1 MEAHTAITRRVL
13 VLCADAANC
22 RMIEDA
28 TRSWMF
34 ETVVCS
40 SLQEAKDLLA
50 EKNFALVFCEERFVD
65 GTYADLLTVVG
76 RSHKVAVVVMIS
88 DVNQD
93 SVFREAMALGALGV
107 VANPCSIQDARW
119 MVIRATEHGSGN
131 SRSTLNSRNTSAA
144 ASNGVPRPE

>member
-1 MEAHTAITRRVL
+1 MEAHTAVTRRVL
-13 VLCADAANC
+13 VLCSDTANS
-22 RMIEDA
+22 RTIEDA

-40 SLQEAKDLLA
+40 SLREAEDLLA

-65 GTYADLLTVVG
+65 GTYADLLALVG
-76 RSHKVAVVVMIS
+76 RSKKVAVVVMIS
-88 DVNQD
+88 DVDKD
-93 SVFREAMALGALGV
+93 SVFREAIALGALGV
-107 VANPCSIQDARW
+107 VANPCSIPDAQW

-131 SRSTLNSRNTSAA
+131 SRFNSRNASA